1 MKQALSDQG
10 FESEDI
16 SKEIERLQNY
26 GDLETVATRHH
37 KVLVKKE
44 AKKLQQ
50 MSTAEAE
57 QLQEQKAQY

>member
-10 FESEDI
+10 FEPRRCST
-16 SKEIERLQNY
+16 EIERLQNY
-26 GDLETVATRHH
+26 GDLESVAARHH

-50 MSTAEAE
+50 ME
-57 QLQEQKAQY
+57 QS